1 MQQLRHQSP
10 ITITNLN
17 VLSGI
22 AERDNGDLI
31 TYMLYK
37 WSRDFRKPA
46 YKAGKRAKREHCG
59 GLLGWSELRHDRKHW
74 ICGRPGG
81 RKVHAGRPVT
91 RDLTGNSQQE
101 RIGDHEPSD
110 VTEIILGGLVTARL
124 TVL

>member
-46 YKAGKRAKREHCG
+46 YKAGKRAKREQPWEGSLRTRCSSTICQTFVRRANES
-59 GLLGWSELRHDRKHW
+59 GLY
-74 ICGRPGG
+74 
-81 RKVHAGRPVT
+81 
-91 RDLTGNSQQE
+91 
-101 RIGDHEPSD
+101 D
-110 VTEIILGGLVTARL
+110 VDSSWPTEYWVVKK
-124 TVL
+124 TVA